1 MSEFRHAHHWLLP
14 MIYAWFAAFWRQR
27 SSIRQSPLITR
38 FPVPV
43 SWFSHRRLRIPALT
57 SHFSL
62 LTSHFSLLT
71 SHFSALITRPLI
83 LISLAIALS
92 GTPAPPVAA
101 PVPTPFVRPA
111 FAAQMETLRPVI
123 LDAATRHND
132 PAISGMDDAAFAEI
146 IALALY
152 NEHFGWLEE
161 AVPPLRPLT
170 PWYQAAQMTLNA
182 FGANLTVWPSNI
194 RPSVALEMLRGE
206 LPVKGSPGHIV
217 IDLHIEGSRIDPMRY
232 RTQEELYAAINR
244 ELIQPALAVEYLAAN
259 LERGVHRARHEGV
272 PVTWQALA
280 AWHNQGIVAPEDIA
294 ANPTARDY
302 VRRAAVYRD
311 LARAFIAADPSARH
325 TRALPSRSP
334 SAFRLPPQS
343 SSYPDRC
350 APATG
355 C

>member
-1 MSEFRHAHHWLLP
+1 MSEFRQAHHWLLP
-14 MIYAWFAAFWRQR
+14 MVYAWFAAFWRQR
-27 SSIRQSPLITR
+27 SGVRQFPLIAR
-38 FPVPV
+38 FPVSV
-43 SWFSHRRLRIPALT
+43 SRFSHRRLSIPVL
-57 SHFSL
+57 SSQFSVL
-62 LTSHFSLLT
+62 GSQFSV
-71 SHFSALITRPLI
+71 LITRI
-83 LISLAIALS
+83 FIIISLAIALS
-92 GTPAPPVAA
+92 GTPASSAA
-101 PVPTPFVRPA
+101 EPAHAHPFVRPA
-111 FAAQMETLRPVI
+111 FAAQMETLRPII
-123 LDAATRHND
+123 LDAAARHND
-132 PAISGMDDAAFAEI
+132 PAVSGMDDATFAEI
-146 IALALY
+146 MALVLY

-194 RPSVALEMLRGE
+194 RPSVALEMLRDE
-206 LPVKGSPGHIV
+206 LPVKGSHEPLI
-217 IDLHIEGSRIDPMRY
+217 ITLHVAGSRIDPARY
-232 RTQEELYAAINR
+232 RAQTELYAAINR
-244 ELIQPALAVEYLAAN
+244 ELIQPTLAVEYLAAN
-259 LERGVHRARHEGV
+259 LERGVYRARHEGV

-311 LARAFIAADPSARH
+311 LARMFIAADPSARH
-325 TRALPSRSP
+325 SRALPNRSP
-334 SAFRLPPQS
+334 SAFHQPQQS